1 MAHQLTQHTDVYDII
16 LYNTKY
22 TTENRAR
29 KFSTK
34 ENSEANSN
42 KWIRKIANST

>member
-1 MAHQLTQHTDVYDII
+1 MAHQLTQHTDVYDIFYTI
-16 LYNTKY
+16 QY